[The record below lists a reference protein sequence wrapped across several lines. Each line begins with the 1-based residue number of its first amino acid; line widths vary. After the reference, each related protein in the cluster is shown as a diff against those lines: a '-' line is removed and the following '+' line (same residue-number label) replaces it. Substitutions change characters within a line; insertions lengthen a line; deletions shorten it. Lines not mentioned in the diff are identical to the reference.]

1 MLKCKFQIFKVQ
13 NIVQP
18 FCIISNETL
27 FRWCSSKWW
36 ELGLD
41 PSHKA
46 PYFQPFKYN
55 LSLFTSRQFHDMIL
69 YCHIKKNIHV
79 VSNAWNF
86 IESDR
91 IFFNGIGIVLNWI
104 VVFPVCCTFVYF
116 KNCRGNLHFLPQ
128 YVLTEKLAEL
138 DLIRDHRITNNQ
150 AEKQEWS
157 PKLSHYCGC
166 WRKWK

>member
-1 MLKCKFQIFKVQ
+1 M
-13 NIVQP
+13 
-18 FCIISNETL
+18 

-55 LSLFTSRQFHDMIL
+55 LSLFTWRQFHDISL
-69 YCHIKKNIHV
+69 YCHIK
-79 VSNAWNF
+79 
-86 IESDR
+86 R
-91 IFFNGIGIVLNWI
+91 IPILWAILEIVLNQTEFSLITLELYWSELLC
-104 VVFPVCCTFVYF
+104 FLCAVYLF
-116 KNCRGNLHFLPQ
+116 ISRNCQGNLHFLPQ